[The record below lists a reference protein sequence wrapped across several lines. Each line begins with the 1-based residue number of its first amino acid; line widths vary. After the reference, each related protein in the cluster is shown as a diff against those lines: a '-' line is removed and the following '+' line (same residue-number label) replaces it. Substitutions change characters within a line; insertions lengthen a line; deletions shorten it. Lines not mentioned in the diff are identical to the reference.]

1 MKKFVTFIAV
11 LLAGAT
17 AFAQVHIGAGYLQQN
32 NDFANGKDSDTA
44 LNGFYAGASFDLPFS
59 VDGLSL
65 SPGVYYS
72 YLTGT
77 TSASGSIL
85 GISLSGSSTTV
96 EQYITVPVFF
106 KFSVPVGPGNLFC
119 NAGPEF
125 AYGLSAK
132 VTAGASVGGLG
143 GSTTSDL
150 YGENSNYRRY
160 DVKVGV
166 GAGYQIGMFSINLG
180 FDWGLLNR
188 NLNTNGTA
196 LHTNNLRAGIGLHF

>member
-17 AFAQVHIGAGYLQQN
+17 AFAQVHVGAGYLQQN
-32 NDFANGKDSDTA
+32 NDYANGNDNDTA
-44 LNGFYAGASFDLPFS
+44 LNGFYVGASFDLPFS
-59 VDGLSL
+59 VSGLSL

-77 TSASGSIL
+77 SSASAL
-85 GISLSGSSTTV
+85 GGAVSGSATAV
-96 EQYITVPVFF
+96 EQYITVPVFL

-125 AYGLSAK
+125 AYGLSSK
-132 VTAGASVGGLG
+132 VTSSGSVLGVGG
-143 GSTTSDL
+143 SSTSDR

-160 DVKVGV
+160 DVKLGV
-166 GAGYQIGMFSINLG
+166 GAGYQMGMFSVNLG

-188 NLNTNGTA
+188 NLNENGTA
-196 LHTNNLRAGIGLHF
+196 LHTNNLRLGVGLHF

>member
-32 NDFANGKDSDTA
+32 NDFANGNDNDTA

-77 TSASGSIL
+77 SSASIL
-85 GISLSGSSTTV
+85 GGAISGSATTV

-125 AYGLSAK
+125 AYGLSSK
-132 VTAGASVGGLG
+132 VTGSGSVLGVGG
-143 GSTTSDL
+143 SSTSDN

>member
-32 NDFANGKDSDTA
+32 NDFANGNDNDTA

-77 TSASGSIL
+77 SSASIL
-85 GISLSGSSTTV
+85 GGAISGSATTV
-96 EQYITVPVFF
+96 AQYITVPVFF

-125 AYGLSAK
+125 AYGLSSK
-132 VTAGASVGGLG
+132 VTGSGSVLGVG
-143 GSTTSDL
+143 GSTTSDN

>member
-32 NDFANGKDSDTA
+32 NDFAKGNDNDTA

-77 TSASGSIL
+77 SSASIL
-85 GISLSGSSTTV
+85 GGAISGSATTV

-125 AYGLSAK
+125 AYGLSSK
-132 VTAGASVGGLG
+132 VTGSGSVLGVG
-143 GSTTSDL
+143 GSTTSDN

>member
-77 TSASGSIL
+77 SSASIL
-85 GISLSGSSTTV
+85 GGAISGSATTV

-125 AYGLSAK
+125 AYGLSSK
-132 VTAGASVGGLG
+132 VTGR
-143 GSTTSDL
+143 STL
-150 YGENSNYRRY
+150 
-160 DVKVGV
+160 
-166 GAGYQIGMFSINLG
+166 
-180 FDWGLLNR
+180 
-188 NLNTNGTA
+188 
-196 LHTNNLRAGIGLHF
+196 